1 MAANEANPQDE
12 TDDFSLDALWVVA
25 AVPAGA
31 AWASLKFSGHGVWR
45 WLAFCLVIVAVGI
58 ALWGVVGAVRRRQ
71 WKELAGF
78 WTIGAIVVLAKWLV
92 F

>member
-1 MAANEANPQDE
+1 MVANEENE

-31 AWASLKFSGHGVWR
+31 AWAALKFSDHGVWR
-45 WLAFCLVIVAVGI
+45 WLAFGLVIVALSV
-58 ALWGVVGAVRRRQ
+58 ALWGVAGAVRRRQ
-71 WKELAGF
+71 WKKLAGF